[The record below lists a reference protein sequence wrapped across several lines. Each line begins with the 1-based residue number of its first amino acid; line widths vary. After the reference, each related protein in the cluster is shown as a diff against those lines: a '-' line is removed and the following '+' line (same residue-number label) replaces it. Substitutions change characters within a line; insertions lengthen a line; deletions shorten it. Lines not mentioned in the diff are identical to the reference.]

1 MSQENVVRGVR
12 YPVSL
17 PSERAARRRTLDERL
32 FVHFPAAYRLFTKR
46 LMRLPPRSRL
56 RRRLLTR
63 NAGRTA
69 AAANR
74 RDFDVLFLALDPDI
88 DYRAAQGALDDRGPI
103 HGEDALR
110 AHVQD
115 WFDTFDDFRQEPVE
129 LIDAGEKI
137 ISVNRVTGRAKLSG
151 VETELTY
158 AALYTYRDGKI
169 AVGRE
174 YFTRAEALEAAGL
187 RE

>member
-1 MSQENVVRGVR
+1 MSQENVVRGFR

-17 PSERAARRRTLDERL
+17 PSERAAQRRTLDERL
-32 FVHFPAAYRLFTKR
+32 FVHFPATYRLFAER
-46 LMRLPPRSRL
+46 VMRLPPGSRL

-63 NAGRTA
+63 SAGRA
-69 AAANR
+69 AAAASR

-103 HGEDALR
+103 HGKDAMR

-174 YFTRAEALEAAGL
+174 YFTRAEAVEAAGL